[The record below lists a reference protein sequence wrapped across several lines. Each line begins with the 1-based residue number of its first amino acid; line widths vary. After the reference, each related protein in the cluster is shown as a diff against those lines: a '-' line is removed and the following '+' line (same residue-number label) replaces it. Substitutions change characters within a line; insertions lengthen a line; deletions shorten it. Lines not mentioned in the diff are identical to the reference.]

1 MNERTNGGMYEQT
14 QACEQ
19 MNWQI
24 NKWTD
29 GQMNELMNG
38 QTNKQAKKGRKEN
51 TKGNEGIKNEWW
63 KQQLNEKLKNT

>member
-1 MNERTNGGMYEQT
+1 MD
-14 QACEQ
+14 
-19 MNWQI
+19 
-24 NKWTD
+24 KWTD